1 MGPAWIATAAPR
13 NKTQASPP
21 TTPTTHHHQAGFTLS
36 GLENL
41 RLLSLAESLGLLS
54 LAEKV
59 LSTNGAL
66 IASSALLPFVAAIAS
81 LATLEE
87 PTKYL
92 VAAPLFLVTGGL
104 FVTGN
109 VIQGIMAEP

>member
-1 MGPAWIATAAPR
+1 MD
-13 NKTQASPP
+13 SPQHP
-21 TTPTTHHHQAGFTLS
+21 PPWKKAGFTLS